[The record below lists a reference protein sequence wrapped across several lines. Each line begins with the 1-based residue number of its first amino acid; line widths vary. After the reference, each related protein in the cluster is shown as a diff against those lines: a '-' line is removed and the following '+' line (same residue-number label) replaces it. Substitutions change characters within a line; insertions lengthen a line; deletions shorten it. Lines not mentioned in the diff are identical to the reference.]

1 VRSTESRRQGR
12 QPAERVER
20 SESLDDGEASA
31 RINDVMAADVLRGES
46 LRTAAV
52 RIQWMYPRTCDRA
65 RGTLRRSV
73 EKQSSLPASRRTL
86 AKRSRRSVRNIGP
99 STSLVNRENRLIH
112 APDTIIAARVADLPD
127 THDAHFITPRFSAKT
142 TVSRRSRILRIHD
155 GVQRQASR
163 RDACSSR
170 RGQLKVSGKSTRRV
184 TRR

>member
-65 RGTLRRSV
+65 RGTLRRSI
-73 EKQSSLPASRRTL
+73 EKQSSLPASRALTTL
-86 AKRSRRSVRNIGP
+86 ANGHEDP
-99 STSLVNRENRLIH
+99 F
-112 APDTIIAARVADLPD
+112 AR
-127 THDAHFITPRFSAKT
+127 
-142 TVSRRSRILRIHD
+142 
-155 GVQRQASR
+155 
-163 RDACSSR
+163 
-170 RGQLKVSGKSTRRV
+170 
-184 TRR
+184 